1 MTTPF
6 PFATE
11 QFEWAGSMIFPTTGN
26 TQMPFMASNSDD
38 VFTPTSGRP
47 PPQTQFFIP
56 NSLPFHNNGAY
67 NHFPEHFHTPTAQSC
82 NFICDP
88 APHLLSPPLSGDS
101 LHSQPLTSTHSTLPH
116 IIDNST
122 LFSIT
127 LRDIPH
133 RRPHDPSP
141 ECFRISN
148 SEPIYIPALISPYLV
163 DTLQDTSELDLEK
176 YPMPVVIILF
186 GTIVW
191 LLLLL
196 L

>member
-1 MTTPF
+1 MMPTNKTWSGCKHLGCSKRYIWRD
-6 PFATE
+6 A
-11 QFEWAGSMIFPTTGN
+11 WASGN
-26 TQMPFMASNSDD
+26 WDEVSHLFVCQ
-38 VFTPTSGRP
+38 RP
-47 PPQTQFFIP
+47 LQHGKPWQQ
-56 NSLPFHNNGAY
+56 
-67 NHFPEHFHTPTAQSC
+67 C
-82 NFICDP
+82 K
-88 APHLLSPPLSGDS
+88 LSGDS

-122 LFSIT
+122 LFSVTLRDSSVT

-133 RRPHDPSP
+133 RRWPHNPSP

-148 SEPIYIPALISPYLV
+148 SEPIYVPALISPYLRLGLV
-163 DTLQDTSELDLEK
+163 DILRDTSELDLEK